1 MGLCDL
7 IPYVGPWLGAVPI
20 VLFTL
25 PQGIHA
31 VVWAVIAIVAVQQ
44 TESLFLSPHFMSG
57 ATGLHPAYVLLL
69 LSFGGLIGG
78 LGGMLLTLPLFICLR
93 GALRAWS
100 LAHPRLP

>member
-1 MGLCDL
+1 
-7 IPYVGPWLGAVPI
+7 
-20 VLFTL
+20 
-25 PQGIHA
+25 
-31 VVWAVIAIVAVQQ
+31 
-44 TESLFLSPHFMSG
+44 MSG